1 MQTVLIVDDEPAIVK
16 LLSYNLT
23 QANFNVLTANDG
35 QQALVLVDNEPI
47 DIVLLDLML
56 PKISGEE
63 VLKQIR
69 QRGNNVPVIV
79 ITAKTAEFDRVFGL
93 EMGADD
99 YITKPFSPREVV
111 ARIKAVLR
119 RLNSEPNDLL
129 SEDTSNN
136 LLVGGPIKL
145 NLATITAT
153 IRGKLVAL
161 TPKEFKLLTFLLK
174 NANQVFSREQ
184 LLKQIWGTDFVGD
197 SRMVDMQIAHLREKI
212 ELDVKHPQLIK
223 TVRGFGYLLNTG
235 EFNE

>member
-63 VLKQIR
+63 VLKQMR

-145 NLATITAT
+145 NLTTITAT

>member
-1 MQTVLIVDDEPAIVK
+1 MQTVLIVDDELAIVK

-63 VLKQIR
+63 VLKQMR

-119 RLNSEPNDLL
+119 RLNSESNDLL

-145 NLATITAT
+145 NLTTITAT

>member
-63 VLKQIR
+63 VLKQMR

-119 RLNSEPNDLL
+119 RLNSDSNDLL

-145 NLATITAT
+145 NLTTITAT
-153 IRGKLVAL
+153 IRDKLVAL

>member
-1 MQTVLIVDDEPAIVK
+1 MQTVLIVDDELAIVK

-119 RLNSEPNDLL
+119 RLNSESNDLL

-145 NLATITAT
+145 NLTTITAT

>member
-145 NLATITAT
+145 NLTTITAT